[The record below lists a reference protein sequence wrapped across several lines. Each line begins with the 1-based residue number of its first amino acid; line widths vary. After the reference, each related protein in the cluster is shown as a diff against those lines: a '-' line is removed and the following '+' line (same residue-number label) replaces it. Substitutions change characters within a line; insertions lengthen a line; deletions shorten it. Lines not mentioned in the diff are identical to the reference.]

1 VYWPC
6 GDGRRPC
13 VCCTYRQFARQQTLF
28 RLIQCSAMK
37 LLRLYIFFIFI
48 VSALFAGAQIQPGAK
63 PQTVVIRAGTL
74 LDGTGHE
81 LHNMFMNAK
90 KAPLTAFPAR
100 CLVCAFYT

>member
-1 VYWPC
+1 
-6 GDGRRPC
+6 
-13 VCCTYRQFARQQTLF
+13 
-28 RLIQCSAMK
+28 MK

-74 LDGTGHE
+74 LDGKGHE

-90 KAPLTAFPAR
+90 KQAPLTAFPAR
-100 CLVCAFYT
+100 CPCVLFLHLTQAVVVIHRMTRVFCPNKA